1 MDGSRRLQYTLSPN
15 PREGVYMD
23 TDPKTSSPPFCL
35 GRECPEIKRLE
46 GRIDKIYTRL
56 DVIMGGIVTVLITI
70 IGGLL
75 A

>member
-1 MDGSRRLQYTLSPN
+1 MT
-15 PREGVYMD
+15 D
-23 TDPKTSSPPFCL
+23 TPKPPSTFSCQ
-35 GRECPEIKRLE
+35 GRDCPEIKLLE

-56 DVIMGGIVTVLITI
+56 DLIIGGIITVLITI

>member
-1 MDGSRRLQYTLSPN
+1 M
-15 PREGVYMD
+15 
-23 TDPKTSSPPFCL
+23 TDNPKTPFPLFCQ
-35 GRECPEIKRLE
+35 GRDCPEIQRLE

-56 DVIMGGIVTVLITI
+56 DLIMGGIITVLITI

>member
-1 MDGSRRLQYTLSPN
+1 MT
-15 PREGVYMD
+15 D
-23 TDPKTSSPPFCL
+23 TTKTNFPLFCK
-35 GRECPEIKRLE
+35 GRECPEIQRLE

-56 DVIMGGIVTVLITI
+56 DLIMGGIITVLVTI

>member
-1 MDGSRRLQYTLSPN
+1 MSDTTKPLSTLYC
-15 PREGVYMD
+15 R
-23 TDPKTSSPPFCL
+23 
-35 GRECPEIKRLE
+35 GRDCPEIERLE

-56 DVIMGGIVTVLITI
+56 DLIMGGIITVLITI

>member
-1 MDGSRRLQYTLSPN
+1 MNDKP
-15 PREGVYMD
+15 E
-23 TDPKTSSPPFCL
+23 TSYPPFCK
-35 GRECPEIKRLE
+35 GRDCPEIKLLE

-56 DVIMGGIVTVLITI
+56 DLIMGGIITVLITV